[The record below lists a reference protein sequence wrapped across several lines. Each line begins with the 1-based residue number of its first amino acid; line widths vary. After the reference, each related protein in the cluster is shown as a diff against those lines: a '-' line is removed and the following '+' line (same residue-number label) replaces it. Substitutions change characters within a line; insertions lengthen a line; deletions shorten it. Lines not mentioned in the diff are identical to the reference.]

1 MYHGL
6 TYKRA
11 CVSPE
16 IDSWHA
22 RSVHTYTLRSIGLLL
37 DIGTYTPFVP
47 FPPSK
52 KEQKDP
58 SGAHYRQGLH
68 RTKSARTIVWH
79 PHLVTKPL
87 SAAPSLLW
95 ITLAFCSWDLSCLRF
110 YLHHM
115 ASVAAG
121 DLNPDTST
129 TERERERYGRPP
141 HSWARCCTIPPFHT
155 SSPFEFSFFLRNSNP
170 TVFLR
175 AERDRITLFRCP

>member
-1 MYHGL
+1 MEGRLLGSRSIKHYRTSPSRFFSSFPLVPPMYHGL

-58 SGAHYRQGLH
+58 SGAHYRQGPH

-87 SAAPSLLW
+87 SATPSLLW
-95 ITLAFCSWDLSCLRF
+95 ITLAFCS
-110 YLHHM
+110 
-115 ASVAAG
+115 
-121 DLNPDTST
+121 
-129 TERERERYGRPP
+129 
-141 HSWARCCTIPPFHT
+141 
-155 SSPFEFSFFLRNSNP
+155 
-170 TVFLR
+170 
-175 AERDRITLFRCP
+175 